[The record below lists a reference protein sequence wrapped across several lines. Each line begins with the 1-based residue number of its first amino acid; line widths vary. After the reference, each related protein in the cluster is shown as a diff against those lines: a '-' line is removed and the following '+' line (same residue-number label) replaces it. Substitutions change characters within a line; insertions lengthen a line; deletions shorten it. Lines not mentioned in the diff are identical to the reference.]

1 MGALCSV
8 GRWPGKEHMQIKS
21 GLVQPEVDRLR
32 TLCNFSDEEDAV
44 FALRVRGKSVVEI
57 HMGLNMSEA
66 TVKRRLRAISQK
78 IDKVSHI

>member
-32 TLCNFSDEEDAV
+32 ALCNFSDEEDAV
-44 FALRVRGKSVVEI
+44 FTLRVRGKTVVEI

-66 TVKRRLRAISQK
+66 TVKRRLRAINQK